1 MIQFI
6 TGMLVG
12 WAVRKQSEKLYRQRQ
27 DQKRHSQQMQQQAR
41 SPGRDWEVWQQIM
54 RVRV

>member
-6 TGMLVG
+6 TGMVVG

-27 DQKRHSQQMQQQAR
+27 KQKHNARQMQQQAR

>member
-12 WAVRKQSEKLYRQRQ
+12 WAVRKRSEKLYRQRQ
-27 DQKRHSQQMQQQAR
+27 AQKIKTSNTEDYR
-41 SPGRDWEVWQQIM
+41 SEVRAWEVWQQIM
-54 RVRV
+54 RVKV

>member
-12 WAVRKQSEKLYRQRQ
+12 WVVRKQSEKLYRQRQ
-27 DQKRHSQQMQQQAR
+27 DRKRHSQQMQQQAR

-54 RVRV
+54 RVKV